1 MGNDNVQSTNKNE
14 KTRSY
19 PFIKTISEFPPNF
32 RNFVSTQKMKVCDCS
47 ETKTSRKIEIKQQC
61 NNNP

>member
-1 MGNDNVQSTNKNE
+1 MGNDNVLSTNKNE

-32 RNFVSTQKMKVCDCS
+32 RNFGISSVLKK
-47 ETKTSRKIEIKQQC
+47 
-61 NNNP
+61 